1 MHSALRKLRSRE
13 IKGAIVLTFALS
25 YPLHAAPG
33 IKSGFLPGA
42 RSLGTPEIAANDS
55 PSTPSRFGAPGIRS
69 GAPVNKGTPPGKPGN
84 FGDYGYLDDED
95 EEDSGFGFKPKA
107 APKLPPPPVAA
118 PKAPAKPNLFNNDD
132 DEEEDSG
139 FNMKAK
145 APAKLPMPA
154 LPKPPAAKPNLFNN
168 NEDDE
173 EDDFKPKKKA
183 DFKPLAMPMPGAK
196 PTLPPPPVVQ

>member
-1 MHSALRKLRSRE
+1 M
-13 IKGAIVLTFALS
+13 
-25 YPLHAAPG
+25 
-33 IKSGFLPGA
+33 
-42 RSLGTPEIAANDS
+42 
-55 PSTPSRFGAPGIRS
+55 
-69 GAPVNKGTPPGKPGN
+69 
-84 FGDYGYLDDED
+84 
-95 EEDSGFGFKPKA
+95 
-107 APKLPPPPVAA
+107 AA

-196 PTLPPPPVVQ
+196 PTLPPPPVVQQAPPVLPPPPMPPMQ